1 MSLISILLVV
11 TAILTVSSG
20 LLSLFGSARVD
31 RGRSAWLL
39 VSNIGAVI
47 WALSIGIYLALPVTT
62 DESLAVSVIMGIYTG
77 AMVMSTAL
85 LGHMSW
91 KYRWGKVATVF
102 FIAWAVLLAVLLL
115 NDRGLLYT
123 SYTLSNAGN
132 TVELI
137 NGWYYWCYTI
147 FFVLNISAFLFA
159 TYYHAKHANNKKV
172 RNGDYILLSG
182 LTISGAL
189 SATFD
194 LLLPLMGRYDLIW
207 IGPLSVSISMLAYF
221 YAILKYR
228 IVSVSTSWLRVM
240 AYVVVLTTGAAI
252 YMLLFY
258 IIFTALFKIP
268 NPSTSVLVLN
278 FIMIVIVLLLIPVIN
293 EVTASIRSLISVGQ
307 VDIAYVIKKLNR
319 IATKNVDLRE
329 LAGFLADHLHFAYI
343 GFVVNGR
350 LYGSKPLSVS
360 AEELVQIGK
369 MKAASGNSVWQ
380 EPNKTTQKVM
390 DELGLKAVAEL
401 RNAKGK
407 AFGQLIVGKP
417 LGKNSFERRDLV
429 QLEMIINLVAT
440 VIDSEKHIRA

>member
-1 MSLISILLVV
+1 MSLVSILLVM

-20 LLSLFGSARVD
+20 LLSLFGSSRND

-39 VSNIGAVI
+39 ASNIGAVI
-47 WALSIGIYLALPVTT
+47 WTLSIGFYLALPMTA
-62 DESLAVSVIMGIYTG
+62 DSLAPTVILGIYTG

-91 KYRWGKVATVF
+91 KYTWGKIATIF
-102 FIAWAVLLAVLLL
+102 FILLAVLLAVLLV

-123 SYTLSNAGN
+123 SYTLANAGN

-159 TYYHAKHANNKKV
+159 TYWHVKHAGNKRI
-172 RNGDYILLSG
+172 RNGDYILLGG
-182 LTISGAL
+182 LTISGVL

-207 IGPLSVSISMLAYF
+207 VGPLSVSVSMLAYF
-221 YAILKYR
+221 YGILKYR
-228 IVSVSTSWLRVM
+228 IISVSTSWLRVM

-268 NPSTSVLVLN
+268 NPSTSILVLN

-293 EVTASIRSLISVGQ
+293 EVAASIRSLISVGQ
-307 VDIAYVIKKLNR
+307 VDIAYVIKKLNK
-319 IATKNVDLRE
+319 IATKNIDLRE

-343 GFVVNGR
+343 GFIVNGK
-350 LYGSKPLSVS
+350 LYSSKPLAVS
-360 AEELVQIGK
+360 AEELNQITK
-369 MKAASGNSVWQ
+369 MKSAGSNGVWQ
-380 EPNKTTQKVM
+380 EPNKTTQKVL

-407 AFGQLIVGKP
+407 PFGQLIVGKP
-417 LGKNSFERRDLV
+417 LGKAHFERRDLV